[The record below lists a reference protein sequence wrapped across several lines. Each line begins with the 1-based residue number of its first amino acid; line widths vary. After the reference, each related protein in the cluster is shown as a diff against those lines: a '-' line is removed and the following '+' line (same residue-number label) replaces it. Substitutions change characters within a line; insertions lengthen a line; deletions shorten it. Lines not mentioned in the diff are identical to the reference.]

1 MFSKFKIFLFYI
13 VAVFTVALLHGCK
26 TDHKVTYDGNSE
38 ENFVS
43 EWKYTDY
50 VSTFQSVELDTLK
63 EKIDNNDRF
72 IVYIGRESCQYCQIF
87 VPKLYQAA
95 LEMEETIF
103 YFDIEGLTEEIE
115 VINFLNNFDVKYTP
129 TLIKFEE
136 SGNYETLDFDSKQLK
151 VADLKD
157 IL

>member
-1 MFSKFKIFLFYI
+1 MDAKRPIRSLTIVIVIDFLYI
-13 VAVFTVALLHGCK
+13 
-26 TDHKVTYDGNSE
+26 
-38 ENFVS
+38 
-43 EWKYTDY
+43 W
-50 VSTFQSVELDTLK
+50 
-63 EKIDNNDRF
+63 
-72 IVYIGRESCQYCQIF
+72 RESCQYCQIF

-103 YFDIEGLTEEIE
+103 YFYVEGLTEEIE
-115 VINFLNNFDVKYTP
+115 VISFLNNFEVKYTP

-136 SGNYETLDFDSKQLK
+136 SGNDETVDFDSEQLK